1 MILVIGNENC
11 SRCEI
16 TKKLLTDK
24 NIEFD
29 YKLFSSLDNQLEV
42 RKMAMSKG
50 MMNFPLIMNGGEL
63 VELSEVLG

>member
-24 NIEFD
+24 NIKFD

-42 RKMAMSKG
+42 RKMAMSNG
-50 MMNFPLIMNGGEL
+50 MASFPLIMKDGEL
-63 VELSEVLG
+63 VE